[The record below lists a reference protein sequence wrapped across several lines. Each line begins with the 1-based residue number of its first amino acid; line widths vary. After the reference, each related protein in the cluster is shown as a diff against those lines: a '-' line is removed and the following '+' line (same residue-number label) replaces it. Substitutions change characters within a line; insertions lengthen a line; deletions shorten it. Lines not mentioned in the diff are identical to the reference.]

1 MAQNTRQ
8 NRLFAAED
16 YTVVYESYINANFQ
30 AYDYDTIR
38 SAMVDYVRNNY
49 PENYNDWIESSEF
62 VALLDV
68 VAQFGHNLAYRVDLN
83 TRNNFLSTST
93 RQDSVFKLAEFL
105 GYSPRRNVPA
115 FGEMKVVSVKTNEAV
130 IGSEGTSLGGQ
141 ELRFENNTNV
151 NNIDDFITIMNAV
164 FQASNNFGSPKKQVV
179 VDGITTEFYD
189 LNNTANQIKF
199 DVSGYADGSQVNY
212 NLISVD
218 YNTTTNLVEEKN
230 PDPNSAF
237 GLYYKNDGRGLT
249 SDNTGFFVGVK
260 QGTIQFDDF
269 TIENS
274 IDNLTLDINTEN
286 VNHTD
291 VWVQTIDTTG
301 SVVKNWNKVL
311 DTNSENVIYNSFAS
325 GVRDVFSVK
334 TRTNNQISIK
344 FPDRL
349 FGNIPSGNIRV
360 WYRVS
365 ENNTY
370 TVRPDDLNNKK
381 LNINYLGV
389 DGNVYTAVLTVQLKQ
404 SISTASSSETLDS
417 VRENAPKSYASQ
429 DRLITSQDY
438 NSMLQAQV
446 GGVKKIKSVNRTFSG
461 HSRYIDFND
470 PTGTYSSL
478 DVFGKDGSLS
488 TSPQTV
494 ETSSTYGES
503 ANALYQKYIKP
514 MLSNDNLVNLYY
526 NDFKTKFEEYKVN
539 QYGYAPNLTATDN
552 TFGDQG
558 YTWNTT
564 STTSSTATSGY
575 ILLKGATEVTRVGST
590 QTNYM
595 KLFTVGSLIK
605 FKHAPQN
612 GTTGSETWAKVVS
625 ILADGLGVDNPGQP
639 GTSSGLDVN
648 GKGAIVLDKVVP
660 NGSVV
665 DIIYPSLSR
674 TFTERESDVIT
685 TFLNGKASFG
695 LVYEP
700 KTTSWE
706 LKDDISFNSAEWL
719 IYAKYNTEAQSYDF
733 SLKTLRFFFEST
745 KVNFSNISNEKEL
758 DTYTNKPYRDS
769 ITITGIKDGFIS
781 ELGKFYI
788 YGYESDKDGITINP
802 KKVQVSLI
810 DSDNDS
816 RPENPNAFLDI
827 TNTVGFNNL
836 RFEWNHIAASNE
848 VVDPSL
854 TNIVDVFVL
863 NSSYDTEYRN
873 WLTTDVGDEP
883 KTPTSYNL
891 SKQFNSINGKKSMS
905 DTVVYKPV
913 KYKPLFGPKSSDSL
927 RAKFRVIK
935 LPGSSVTN
943 NDIQTKCVKAIN
955 EYFSVNNWDFGE
967 TFYFTELAAHV
978 HKSLSGLISS
988 FVIVPQGTGS
998 VFGDLF
1004 QITPASDEMFI
1015 PDVSLTD
1022 IEIIENITDENLR
1035 VGS

>member
-30 AYDYDTIR
+30 AFDYDTIR
-38 SAMVDYVRNNY
+38 TTMVDYVRNNY

-141 ELRFENNTNV
+141 ELRFENNTNI
-151 NNIDDFITIMNAV
+151 NNIDDFITIMNAI

-179 VDGITTEFYD
+179 VDGIATEFYD

-218 YNTTTNLVEEKN
+218 YNTTTNLVEENN

-291 VWVQTIDTTG
+291 VWVQTIDTDG
-301 SVVKNWNKVL
+301 SVVKNWNKVV

-365 ENNTY
+365 ENSTY

-389 DGNVYTAVLTVQLKQ
+389 DGSAYTAVLTVQLKQ

-417 VRENAPKSYASQ
+417 VRENAPKAYASQ

-478 DVFGKDGSLS
+478 DVFGKDGTLS
-488 TSPQTV
+488 TSNKTV
-494 ETSSTYGES
+494 ETSSTFGES
-503 ANALYQKYIKP
+503 ANVLFQKYIKP

-526 NDFKTKFEEYKVN
+526 NENKSKFESYKGD
-539 QYGYAPNLTATDN
+539 YSYTPNLTATDS

-575 ILLKGATEVTRVGST
+575 ILLKGETEVTRVGNT

-605 FKHAPQN
+605 FKNVPQD
-612 GTTGSETWAKVVS
+612 GVAGSETWAKVVS

-639 GTSSGLDVN
+639 GTSSGLDTS
-648 GKGAIVLDKVVP
+648 GKGAIVLDKVIP
-660 NGSVV
+660 NGSIIDV
-665 DIIYPSLSR
+665 IYPSLSR
-674 TFTERESDVIT
+674 TFTERESDVIAAY
-685 TFLNGKASFG
+685 LNGKTSFG

-700 KTTSWE
+700 TTTSWE
-706 LKDDISFNSAEWL
+706 LKEINKTDATWL
-719 IYAKYNTEAQSYDF
+719 IYADYKTETQTYEF
-733 SLKTLRFFFEST
+733 SLRTLRFFFESS

-769 ITITGIKDGFIS
+769 ITITGVRDGLIS

-788 YGYESDKDGITINP
+788 YGYESDKDGITINS
-802 KKVQVSLI
+802 KKVQLSLI
-810 DSDNDS
+810 DNDNDS
-816 RPENPNAFLDI
+816 RPENPDAFIDI
-827 TNTVGFNNL
+827 TNTSGFNNL
-836 RFEWNHIAASNE
+836 RFEWNHVAASNE

-883 KTPTSYNL
+883 KTPSSYNL
-891 SKQFNSINGKKSMS
+891 SKQFNSINSKKSMS

-913 KYKPLFGPKSSDSL
+913 KYKPLFGPKSNDSL

-943 NDIQTKCVKAIN
+943 NDVQTKCVKSIN
-955 EYFSVNNWDFGE
+955 EYFAVNNWDFGE